1 MKKLICLLTAV
12 MLVMSMAA
20 CSGADADPTNASG
33 SDGFTMSN
41 SILGEDYEFTYDAV
55 PRRIV
60 SLASPATEML
70 LALGLEANIAGYAM
84 QENVIPEKYQE
95 AFDSLYCITEDWTVS
110 QEMIMAMEPDF
121 LMFWNGSPDYT
132 YEFLTA
138 NGMGT
143 YTMTSDLDGA
153 KIQSVYDD
161 FTNMGK
167 IFGVEAR
174 AAQIISEM
182 KAKIDPVAEQMAGAE
197 PVRVVYIDAYSSE
210 EAAFTAGD
218 ALVADIFRTAG
229 GENVINNTTDPW
241 LNVSWEEIAAADPE
255 WIVIGVY
262 EGAEDADYW
271 MDFLKDHP
279 ACGQMKA
286 VQNENFIITGLVDLT
301 VGERIADTI
310 PMLAS
315 RFHPES

>member
-1 MKKLICLLTAV
+1 MKKILCLLTAV
-12 MLVMSMAA
+12 MILVSMTA
-20 CSGADADPTNASG
+20 CSGREAAPTQPTG
-33 SDGFTMSN
+33 SDGFTLSN
-41 SILGEDYEFTYDAV
+41 SILGEDYTFTYDAV
-55 PRRIV
+55 PQRIV

-70 LALGLEANIAGYAM
+70 LALGLEENIAGYAM
-84 QENVIPEKYQE
+84 QENEIPEKYKA
-95 AFDSLYCITEDWTVS
+95 AFDSLCCITEDWTVS

-138 NGMGT
+138 NGIGT

-167 IFGVEAR
+167 IFGVEER
-174 AAQIISEM
+174 AAEIIAEM
-182 KAKIDPVAEQMAGAE
+182 KAKIDPVAEKMAVAD

-271 MDFLKDHP
+271 MDFLKNHP
-279 ACGQMKA
+279 ACSQMKA

-301 VGERIADTI
+301 VGERIADTV
-310 PMLAS
+310 PMLAA